1 MKKLIFLLLSLF
13 TLTVNAQHIRVGQIK
28 STGETAGKIVTS
40 DVDGKLVISG
50 TNASNLWTKSEFD
63 AADTTR
69 WGSSSLNGYKLNSDS
84 VDADGYTRRD
94 RLASQIST
102 RVAKNANITPSTN
115 TKITYD
121 AKGLV
126 TGSATATAS
135 DIANI
140 PYGSITTT
148 TVQGAL
154 NGLDNTKVPT
164 TRTLTINGTTY
175 DLSTDRSWTI
185 SGAAHDPVSLG
196 TANGLSL
203 STQQLSMSLASGTTT
218 GTLSPSDW
226 NTFNN
231 KLSSYTET
239 DPVVKAISGIV
250 KSNGSTISAAVAGTD
265 YLTPTGSAASL
276 TNFPIL
282 NQNTTGTASN
292 ITGIVLGANGGTG
305 VANTGKTITLGGSLV
320 TVGGYTTTITMTTNT
335 TVTLPATGTLMA
347 NLVEDTTPD
356 LGGNMT
362 LNQKNID
369 MSATLSTNSSYSGLI
384 ESGTVG
390 ETVAFGDVLYL
401 KFSDGK
407 WWKAKADAYATTPGL
422 RMAMASISAN
432 ASGVLL
438 IEGNVRYDS
447 WSLADR
453 NVWLS
458 AATAGA
464 ITTTQPSTTGNQIQY
479 LGVAKTSTTIYFKP
493 SSDVGE
499 K

>member
-1 MKKLIFLLLSLF
+1 MMKKILIFIFLLSSIAL
-13 TLTVNAQHIRVGQIK
+13 NAQHIRVGQL
-28 STGETAGKIVTS
+28 SEPTGEVAGKVIVTN
-40 DVDGKLVISG
+40 GIG
-50 TNASNLWTKSEFD
+50 GFTLWN
-63 AADTTR
+63 
-69 WGSSSLNGYKLNSDS
+69 SSS
-84 VDADGYTRRD
+84 
-94 RLASQIST
+94 
-102 RVAKNANITPSTN
+102 ITP
-115 TKITYD
+115 
-121 AKGLV
+121 
-126 TGSATATAS
+126 TAS
-135 DIANI
+135 EVSNV
-140 PYGSITTT
+140 PFGTITST

-154 NGLDNTKVPT
+154 NGLDATKVPT
-164 TRTLTINGTTY
+164 TRNLTINGTTY
-175 DLSTDRSWTI
+175 DLSADRTWTI

-196 TANGLSL
+196 TANGLTL
-203 STQQLSMSLASGTTT
+203 STQQLSMSLASGTVT

-231 KLSSYTET
+231 KQSVLNGTGLVRMSGTSVSYDNSTYLTSYTET
-239 DPVVKAISGIV
+239 DPVVKAINGIV
-250 KSNGSTISAAVAGTD
+250 KSNGSTLSAAVAGTD

-320 TVGGYTTTITMTTNT
+320 TVGGYTTTMTMTANT
-335 TVTLPATGTLMA
+335 TVTLPTTGTLMA
-347 NLVEDTTPD
+347 NLIEDTTPD

-464 ITTTQPSTTGNQIQY
+464 VITTQPSTTGNQIQY
-479 LGVAKTSTTIYFKP
+479 LGVAKTSTTMYFKP